1 MRFSSLSGVS
11 ALTLAALTAL
21 ASCKPADSTYDYI
34 VVGGGPAGLITAER
48 LSEANKKVLLL
59 ERGHG
64 STVAT
69 GSNHTLSWDSSLTP
83 IDVPGLSS
91 AVGGLDI
98 WNEYMCD
105 DTAALAACV
114 LGGGVTVNYMVFV
127 HPPARDFDD
136 KWPKGWKWK
145 DVAPAADR
153 LYARNQGTLV
163 PSKNNERY
171 DQGLYNTLSGFFD
184 KLGWKSV
191 DMIKQPNEK
200 YEVYSWPSW
209 NVKNALRAGPVRT
222 YLPLAQKRNNFTLR
236 MGSKVIRVVR
246 SGSRATGVEVETA
259 AGKKEIFKL
268 SKNGRVVLSA
278 GALTTPRLLFNSG
291 IGPKKQ
297 ILTVKKTGVI
307 LPAERN
313 WISLPVGENL
323 MDHPIFT
330 FTVKTSGTWG
340 MLDTDSVLNG
350 TDTKNIDLYE
360 KKSSGVLTQGRHR
373 MIFFSSNKGS
383 DGVTRYFQGSC
394 AAAGDGIASIKVY
407 MTHGLTSAGVLGMT
421 EKGKTVI
428 EKSPYLQTD
437 GDVEAAKSF
446 VQDMVEKII
455 NSSSRFVLQKDTNAT
470 AIIQAVTSG
479 NHYAATTKM
488 GTDDGRKGG
497 SSVVDTNAKVYGM
510 DNLFVSD
517 AGIHPDLPTGNIQT
531 IVMVAAEAAVAK
543 ILAC

>member
-11 ALTLAALTAL
+11 ALTLAALTAPV
-21 ASCKPADSTYDYI
+21 SCKPADSTYDYI

-64 STVAT
+64 PTVAT

-91 AVGGLDI
+91 AVSGLDL

-136 KWPKGWKWK
+136 KWPKGWKWN

-171 DQGLYNTLSGFFD
+171 DQELYNTLSGFFD

-200 YEVYSWPSW
+200 HE
-209 NVKNALRAGPVRT
+209 
-222 YLPLAQKRNNFTLR
+222 KRNNFTLR

-259 AGKKEIFKL
+259 AGKKEIVKL

-297 ILTVKKTGVI
+297 ILTAKKTGVT

-313 WISLPVGENL
+313 WITLPVGENL

-330 FTVKTSGTWG
+330 FTVKTGGAWG

-360 KKSSGVLTQGRHR
+360 KKSSGILTQGRHR

-394 AAAGDGIASIKVY
+394 AAGGDGIASIKVY
-407 MTHGLTSAGVLGMT
+407 MTHGLTSTGVLGMT
-421 EKGKTVI
+421 EEGKTAI

-437 GDVEAAKSF
+437 GDIEAAKAF
-446 VQDMVEKII
+446 VQDMVEKITD
-455 NSSSRFVLQKDTNAT
+455 SSSGFVLQKETNTT
-470 AIIQAVTSG
+470 AIIKAVTSG
-479 NHYAATTKM
+479 NHYAGTTKM

>member
-11 ALTLAALTAL
+11 ALTLAALTAP
-21 ASCKPADSTYDYI
+21 ASCKPAETTYDYI

-64 STVAT
+64 PTVAT
-69 GSNHTLSWDSSLTP
+69 GSNHTVSWNSSLTP

-91 AVGGLDI
+91 AVGELDL

-136 KWPKGWKWK
+136 KWPKGWKWN

-163 PSKNNERY
+163 PSINNERY

-200 YEVYSWPSW
+200 HEVYSWPSW
-209 NVKNALRAGPVRT
+209 NVKNALRAGPV
-222 YLPLAQKRNNFTLR
+222 
-236 MGSKVIRVVR
+236 
-246 SGSRATGVEVETA
+246 ETA
-259 AGKKEIFKL
+259 AGKKEIVKL

-291 IGPKKQ
+291 IGAKKQ
-297 ILTVKKTGVI
+297 ILTAKKTGVT

-330 FTVKTSGTWG
+330 FTVKTGGAWG

-360 KKSSGVLTQGRHR
+360 KKSSGILTQGRHR

-394 AAAGDGIASIKVY
+394 AAGGDGIASIKVY
-407 MTHGLTSAGVLGMT
+407 MTHGLTSTGVLGMT
-421 EKGKTVI
+421 EEGKTVI

-437 GDVEAAKSF
+437 GDVEAAKAF
-446 VQDMVEKII
+446 VQDMVNKITE
-455 NSSSRFVLQKDTNAT
+455 SSSGFVLQKETNTT
-470 AIIQAVTSG
+470 AIIKAVTSG
-479 NHYAATTKM
+479 NHYAGTTKM